1 MVCKRMIMKKV
12 ILIITS
18 ILLLASCDKPYQ
30 LDLPLSVAQR
40 KISLTKDAGSTHIL
54 VYADGDWTASFTE
67 PVSWAS
73 LNKVS
78 GYGNNDL
85 VFTYSANFGIA
96 RRVGIV
102 LAKDELRDT
111 VVLTQAGMISTPIY
125 EPQVSQVPLFN
136 TAGTA
141 VVNATGNLLYC
152 ADAVYAYAIY
162 PKADGTEEEVLID
175 GEDSD
180 PNHWITSFEA
190 EHNKFRFNV
199 NANASGSERTAK
211 LRLTIANPTGMVF
224 NKYVNVSQNDIAP
237 AFALPTLGYGS
248 YGPDEQTVVVATSA
262 NTIWPYQDNMTI
274 ILGDKSWI
282 TDAYLV
288 PDGLSLSLKENRT
301 GSVRQQ
307 NITMT
312 FVSPLG
318 DVKTYKFTVIQSTK

>member
-199 NANASGSERTAK
+199 NANASGSVRTAK

-312 FVSPLG
+312 FVSPMG

>member
-18 ILLLASCDKPYQ
+18 ILMLASCDKPYQ

-73 LNKVS
+73 LSKVS

-312 FVSPLG
+312 FVSPIG

>member
-1 MVCKRMIMKKV
+1 
-12 ILIITS
+12 
-18 ILLLASCDKPYQ
+18 
-30 LDLPLSVAQR
+30 
-40 KISLTKDAGSTHIL
+40 
-54 VYADGDWTASFTE
+54 
-67 PVSWAS
+67 
-73 LNKVS
+73 
-78 GYGNNDL
+78 
-85 VFTYSANFGIA
+85 
-96 RRVGIV
+96 
-102 LAKDELRDT
+102 
-111 VVLTQAGMISTPIY
+111 MISTPIY

-199 NANASGSERTAK
+199 NANPFGSERTAK
-211 LRLTIANPTGMVF
+211 LRLTISNPTGMVF
-224 NKYVNVSQNDIAP
+224 NKYVNVSQNNIAP

-312 FVSPLG
+312 FISPMG

>member
-199 NANASGSERTAK
+199 SANTFGSERTAK

-312 FVSPLG
+312 FVSPMG

>member
-224 NKYVNVSQNDIAP
+224 NKYVNVSQNNIAP
-237 AFALPTLGYGS
+237 ASALPTLGYGS

-312 FVSPLG
+312 FISPMG

>member
-211 LRLTIANPTGMVF
+211 LRLTISNPTGMVF

-312 FVSPLG
+312 FVSPMG

>member
-1 MVCKRMIMKKV
+1 M
-12 ILIITS
+12 
-18 ILLLASCDKPYQ
+18 Y
-30 LDLPLSVAQR
+30 
-40 KISLTKDAGSTHIL
+40 
-54 VYADGDWTASFTE
+54 
-67 PVSWAS
+67 
-73 LNKVS
+73 
-78 GYGNNDL
+78 
-85 VFTYSANFGIA
+85 
-96 RRVGIV
+96 
-102 LAKDELRDT
+102 
-111 VVLTQAGMISTPIY
+111 
-125 EPQVSQVPLFN
+125 
-136 TAGTA
+136 
-141 VVNATGNLLYC
+141 YC

-312 FVSPLG
+312 FVSPMG

>member
-125 EPQVSQVPLFN
+125 EPQVSQFPLFN

-312 FVSPLG
+312 FISPMG

>member
-141 VVNATGNLLYC
+141 VVNATGNLLHC

-180 PNHWITSFEA
+180 PNHWISSFEA

-199 NANASGSERTAK
+199 NANASGSERAAK

-312 FVSPLG
+312 FVSPMG

>member
-312 FVSPLG
+312 FVSPMG